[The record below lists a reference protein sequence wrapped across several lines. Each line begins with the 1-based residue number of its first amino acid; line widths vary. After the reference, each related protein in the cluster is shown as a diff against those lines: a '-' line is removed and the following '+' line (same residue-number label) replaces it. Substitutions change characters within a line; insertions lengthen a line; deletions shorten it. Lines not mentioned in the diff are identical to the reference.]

1 MATVMR
7 SVLSRAYATAPA
19 VKAPIQLNTLTG
31 TYATSTYMAA
41 LKKSSKDLEGLAR
54 DIEAFDKK
62 IKDDPK
68 IASFI
73 QNPTLSASER
83 DTALRGVIPSGS
95 SPILLNLLS
104 VLSENGRLS
113 SAPKVF
119 QDFHSLMAAYRG
131 ELEVVVTSAEPLD
144 SKAMGRL
151 DKALKATQAA
161 EGKTLKIVNRVNP
174 GVLGGL
180 LVDFGDKTVDLS
192 ASAKV
197 NRFNAALSQGVYIEV
212 V

>member
-1 MATVMR
+1 
-7 SVLSRAYATAPA
+7 
-19 VKAPIQLNTLTG
+19 
-31 TYATSTYMAA
+31 MAA

-73 QNPTLSASER
+73 RASSAVYPYLASRMTLCAFPENPTLSASER

-161 EGKTLKIVNRVNP
+161 EGKTLKIVNRVNRVVIRNHSHELIC
-174 GVLGGL
+174 GDVLGQPGCAWRSTGRL
-180 LVDFGDKTVDLS
+180 W
-192 ASAKV
+192 
-197 NRFNAALSQGVYIEV
+197 
-212 V
+212 